1 MNTEQGGK
9 FRESMKSR
17 SSPKDHKAERRDFLK
32 KPEASV
38 GLHPN
43 LRLFSTWGKCTG
55 VMLLASSAEVS
66 LLQTVVVDLRGKLS
80 HLHHPPVL
88 DFENGCC
95 RSGPGN
101 VAILSTFLLRS

>member
-1 MNTEQGGK
+1 M
-9 FRESMKSR
+9 
-17 SSPKDHKAERRDFLK
+17 
-32 KPEASV
+32 

-43 LRLFSTWGKCTG
+43 LRLISTWGKCTG

-88 DFENGCC
+88 DFENGI
-95 RSGPGN
+95 PLAA
-101 VAILSTFLLRS
+101 VEVVLEMLLS